1 MRRYCSHGWSVCVGI
16 GRVLAKSLL
25 SAGAVVYALD
35 KSQEDLDSLVS
46 EVL

>member
-1 MRRYCSHGWSVCVGI
+1 MTKTLS
-16 GRVLAKSLL
+16 

-35 KSQEDLDSLVS
+35 KFQKDLDSLVS

>member
-1 MRRYCSHGWSVCVGI
+1 M
-16 GRVLAKSLL
+16 GRVLTKSLL

-35 KSQEDLDSLVS
+35 KSQESLDSLVS